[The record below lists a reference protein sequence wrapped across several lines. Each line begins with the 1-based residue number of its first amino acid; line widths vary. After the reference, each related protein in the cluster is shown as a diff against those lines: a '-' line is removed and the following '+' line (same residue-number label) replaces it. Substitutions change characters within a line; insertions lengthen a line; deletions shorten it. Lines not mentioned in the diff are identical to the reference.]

1 MSEVGAYPNAAPLAG
16 SERLLADQLSLTVDV
31 TPAQLATYVLA
42 QVVAGAN
49 ITITTSGLGI
59 EIAASGGGGGG
70 GSGTVTSVGLTMPT
84 GFTVSGSPVTA
95 SGTLSVS
102 GTLSYAAG
110 GTGLGTTPTAG
121 QLLIGNGAGYTLA
134 ALTAGSGITI
144 TNSAG
149 GISIAA
155 ASTPTTAFTTIT
167 TSTTLSPSVNAV
179 LVDAT
184 SGNITV
190 TLPTAVGA
198 NIPYIVKRKDA
209 TSHTV
214 TIATTSSQTI
224 DGATTVQI
232 QFQYTS
238 VTMVSDSSN
247 WWVT

>member
-16 SERLLADQLSLTVDV
+16 TERLLADQIGVTVNV
-31 TPAQLATYVLA
+31 TPAQLATYALA

-95 SGTLSVS
+95 AGTLAVS
-102 GTLSYAAG
+102 GTLSYSAG
-110 GTGLGTTPTAG
+110 GTGLGTAPTNG

-134 ALTAGSGITI
+134 QLTAGSGITI

-149 GISIAA
+149 GISIVA

-167 TSTTLSPSVNAV
+167 TSTTLSAAVNAV

-184 SGNITV
+184 GGNITV

-209 TSHTV
+209 SANTL

-224 DGATTVQI
+224 DGATTMQI
-232 QFQYTS
+232 LYQYTS
-238 VTMVSDSSN
+238 VTVVSDGAN
-247 WWVT
+247 WYVT